1 MRVII
6 GLYRNA
12 FLNIQPNIWIL
23 AIAMF
28 INRSGSMV
36 LLFTS
41 LYLTNELHFTIA
53 DAGVALSF
61 YGIGSVL
68 GSYVGG
74 WLADRRNFLDV
85 MLLALISSGSILLAL
100 LLVNSFWGVSFIIFT
115 YAFTADMF
123 RPANAKAIATYS
135 TKENRTRSFSI
146 VRLAINLGFSIGPAA
161 GGFIAM
167 FIGYRWLFVIDAF
180 SSFATALMLFIYLP
194 KKKSLIETQSN
205 VFIND
210 SKSAYRDWPY
220 LTFILLASFY
230 GIIFFQLFSSI
241 PQYFSKE
248 CNYSEG
254 IIGLLLALNGVFIVL
269 LEMPLI
275 AFLEKNKQT
284 FKFIIIGTIFSAV
297 AFVVLK
303 LGSGIMHAVIFILI
317 ISLSEMFAMP
327 FMMNYSIS
335 RPTINRQ
342 GQYAALYSI
351 SFGLSNIIAP
361 IVGLGIAA
369 AYGFGN
375 LFYSL
380 ILLGVLTTIG
390 FIFLNKRNKTT
401 EF

>member
-1 MRVII
+1 MRSII

-12 FLNIQPNIWIL
+12 FLNIQPKVWIL

-53 DAGVALSF
+53 DAGIALSF

-85 MLLALISSGSILLAL
+85 MLLALISSGSILLGL
-100 LLVNSFWGVSFIIFT
+100 LIVNSFWGVSFVILA
-115 YAFTADMF
+115 YAFAADMF

-135 TKENRTRSFSI
+135 TAENRTRSFSI

-167 FIGYRWLFVIDAF
+167 FIGYKWLFVIDSC
-180 SSFATALMLFIYLP
+180 SSFATAIMLFIYLP
-194 KKKSLIETQSN
+194 KKKSLVKTKSN
-205 VFIND
+205 VFVND

-220 LTFILLASFY
+220 LTFILLAAFY
-230 GIIFFQLFSSI
+230 GIMFFQLFSSV
-241 PQYFSKE
+241 PQYFSKV

-254 IIGLLLALNGVFIVL
+254 TIGLLLALNGIFVVV

-275 AFLEKNKQT
+275 GFLEKKNKP
-284 FKFIIIGTIFSAV
+284 FKFIIIGTLLLAV
-297 AFVVLK
+297 AFTVLQ
-303 LGSGIMHAVIFILI
+303 LGSGMMHAVLFILI
-317 ISLSEMFAMP
+317 VTFSEIFAMP

-351 SFGLSNIIAP
+351 SFGLSNTIAP

-375 LFYSL
+375 MFYSL
-380 ILLGVLTTIG
+380 ILLGLLTTAG
-390 FIFLNKRNKTT
+390 FIILNKRNKKI
-401 EF
+401 